1 MPKKILEQKEKMEM
15 QKNLRMNQVMKEK
28 MIKKKNNLER
38 KLKRSG
44 LRNEN
49 KKEPL
54 NSRKR
59 LSTLPSAT

>member
-1 MPKKILEQKEKMEM
+1 
-15 QKNLRMNQVMKEK
+15 

-44 LRNEN
+44 LRKEN
-49 KKEPL
+49 KKELL

>member
-1 MPKKILEQKEKMEM
+1 M